1 MGAAAESTRPHG
13 ERGPGSADGEKE
25 TEKEKVRER

>member
-1 MGAAAESTRPHG
+1 MGDAAKSTRPHG
-13 ERGPGSADGEKE
+13 ERGPGNAGGEKE